1 MIGLP
6 LDQDSVEYILPEILA
21 EDCVWG
27 QERRGNNVGRRLIKE
42 FVFNENIPLY
52 TLNSLVFLSF
62 FKCMKGIIRKTKIFC
77 MVQCRKM
84 GVKIY
89 RYIKKKILHVKYT
102 IRNTENNNNNN
113 NMNQRN

>member
-6 LDQDSVEYILPEILA
+6 LDQDSVEYMLPEILA

-27 QERRGNNVGRRLIKE
+27 QERRGNTVERRLIKE

-62 FKCMKGIIRKTKIFC
+62 FKCMKGIIRKLKYFYGTLSKNRPQNILIY
-77 MVQCRKM
+77 RKKSTC
-84 GVKIY
+84 KIY
-89 RYIKKKILHVKYT
+89 
-102 IRNTENNNNNN
+102 NT
-113 NMNQRN
+113 